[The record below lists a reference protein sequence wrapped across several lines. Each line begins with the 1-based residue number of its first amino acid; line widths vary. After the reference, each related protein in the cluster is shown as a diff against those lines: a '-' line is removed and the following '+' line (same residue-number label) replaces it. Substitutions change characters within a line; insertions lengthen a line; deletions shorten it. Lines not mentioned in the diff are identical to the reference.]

1 MNVEKKYYIDPCQKG
16 YFLPVP
22 NEIIKYIKYFTG
34 NEIKLLIYML
44 STRNTWD
51 RLYGLSREIA
61 AHCGFSK
68 NTVTKLTASLTE
80 KGLLKFE
87 NTVKGK
93 DFGMNFLEKG
103 TRHTEVL
110 SRIDESLSK
119 GKDIRFPGIRYLHS
133 AKKEKTSDYRYSTK
147 FEDLFSGGYRKRDI
161 RTDEDRKLGERQFD
175 PFKCSFFHEMTG
187 NEIKLLLF
195 IKYRTAITN
204 DGKAKLSHRYLSEE
218 LAVSHKLVASAMKRL
233 IEHFQFVRT
242 ENAGDSQLYCINY
255 KEIEIPKRS
264 AGFKQFS
271 QKSVR
276 PYIIQDISTKQ
287 NILGDSRFSFSD
299 SEKKELS
306 TSQEQ
311 NDSQPG
317 QFLEGFQKLL
327 AFAKKIQRGGNQ
339 VKSSKSDGTMKFSPA
354 FEMEAAKLEKEK
366 QQKLNPSYVPEEK
379 EKEQTVIQ
387 TKPSEYIKP
396 KLSPAFEMEADRM
409 EREKQQ
415 KLNPSY
421 IPEEKEK
428 ETDDLEY
435 IFIQKDENTEKL
447 FAELDQL
454 KAERERY
461 IRQAEEKQTKDA
473 PMAEMLRIFIE
484 NSIDGKIRDALKR
497 IKDSSKGILNS
508 EQKRLLSECEEIIQN
523 GFSKAA

>member
-1 MNVEKKYYIDPCQKG
+1 MEKKGKEYIHPQQKE

-22 NEIIKYIKYFTG
+22 NEIIRYIKYFTG

-51 RLYGLSREIA
+51 RPYGLSREIA

-80 KGLLKFE
+80 KGLLAFQH
-87 NTVKGK
+87 TAKGK
-93 DFGMNFLEKG
+93 VFRLNVLAMG

-110 SRIDESLSK
+110 SQIEENLSREK
-119 GKDIRFPGIRYLHS
+119 KIRFPGIRYLHS

-161 RTDEDRKLGERQFD
+161 QTNEDRKLGERLFD
-175 PFKCSFFHEMTG
+175 PFKCSFFHELTG

-218 LAVSHKLVASAMKRL
+218 LAVSHKLIASAMKRL
-233 IEHFQFVRT
+233 IEHFQFVRS
-242 ENAGDSQLYCINY
+242 ENAGDRQLYCINY
-255 KEIEIPKRS
+255 EEIEIPKRS
-264 AGFKQFS
+264 SGFKKFS

-276 PYIIQDISTKQ
+276 PYILQEISTEQ
-287 NILGDSRFSFSD
+287 EILRDSRFSFSD

-306 TSQEQ
+306 TSQKQ
-311 NDSQPG
+311 NFSQPG
-317 QFLEGFQKLL
+317 H
-327 AFAKKIQRGGNQ
+327 
-339 VKSSKSDGTMKFSPA
+339 SSKA
-354 FEMEAAKLEKEK
+354 FEEV
-366 QQKLNPSYVPEEK
+366 PSPVKTNLSPSNNAVTEEK
-379 EKEQTVIQ
+379 KKEQKVIQ

-396 KLSPAFEMEADRM
+396 KLSPAFEMEAARM

-421 IPEEKEK
+421 VPEEKKK
-428 ETDDLEY
+428 ETDDLEH
-435 IFIQKDENTEKL
+435 IFIQKDESLEKL

-497 IKDSSKGILNS
+497 TKDSSKGILNS
-508 EQKRLLSECEEIIQN
+508 EQKRLLSECEKIIQN
-523 GFSKAA
+523 RFSEAA